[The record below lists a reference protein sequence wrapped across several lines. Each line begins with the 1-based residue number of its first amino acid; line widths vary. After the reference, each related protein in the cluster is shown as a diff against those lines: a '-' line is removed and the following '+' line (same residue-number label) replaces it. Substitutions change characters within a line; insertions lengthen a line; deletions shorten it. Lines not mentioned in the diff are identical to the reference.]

1 MNNGDFEPES
11 EFGRACGLR
20 MQSFEP
26 GWGFRRELR
35 GSNGIENGD
44 FEPGSEILKGCG
56 LRKPCF
62 DPEKGFRRGVS
73 RGKRAQ
79 EWRF

>member
-1 MNNGDFEPES
+1 MRGAFGIENGDYDPES
-11 EFGRACGLR
+11 EFERVCGLR

-44 FEPGSEILKGCG
+44 FEPGNDVRAPKQNSSWASKQWLE
-56 LRKPCF
+56 
-62 DPEKGFRRGVS
+62 GV
-73 RGKRAQ
+73 
-79 EWRF
+79 